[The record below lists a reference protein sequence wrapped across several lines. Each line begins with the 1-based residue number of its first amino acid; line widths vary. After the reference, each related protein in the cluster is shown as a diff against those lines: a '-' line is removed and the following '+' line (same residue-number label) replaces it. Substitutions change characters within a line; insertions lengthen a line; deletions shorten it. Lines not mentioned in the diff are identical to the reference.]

1 GEKIELF
8 ISYTEKEEAR
18 VIADTARDL
27 IKSGVSPREIC
38 VLYRANFQSRVL
50 EEAFLKAGVPYQLLG
65 TRFFERKEVKDI
77 LSYLRASLNT
87 DSLADLKRIIN
98 VPARG
103 IGKTTILKIF
113 SDQSTDL
120 PSAMQI
126 KYKNFQAILE
136 KIRIFSLD
144 HRPSE
149 TVAFIIKESSM
160 EEEFKTSG
168 EDGATRLENAYE
180 LVSFAARYDEQNV
193 EEGIMNLLTD
203 SSLQSDQDE
212 LKEEQKAV
220 RLMTVHASKG
230 LEFDI
235 VFVAGLEEGLFPHE
249 KMNEEHL
256 TPEEQEE
263 ERRLFYVA
271 LTRAKKK
278 LILTYA
284 QVRTV
289 FGRQQ
294 INMPSEFISDI
305 PQELIEE
312 DAWSDDSRPRRPLL
326 EIDF

>member
-1 GEKIELF
+1 
-8 ISYTEKEEAR
+8 
-18 VIADTARDL
+18 
-27 IKSGVSPREIC
+27 
-38 VLYRANFQSRVL
+38 
-50 EEAFLKAGVPYQLLG
+50 
-65 TRFFERKEVKDI
+65 
-77 LSYLRASLNT
+77 
-87 DSLADLKRIIN
+87 
-98 VPARG
+98 
-103 IGKTTILKIF
+103 
-113 SDQSTDL
+113 
-120 PSAMQI
+120 MQI